1 MPDLACRYFSDSFW
15 RYVSSLHNGT
25 IYRKHPTTALQERGQ
40 WDITEEVWW
49 IMCNPVGDR
58 DIGLRCRKL
67 RPASPPNFYGHD
79 FLPHI

>member
-58 DIGLRCRKL
+58 ANWPPLSKAETGKPAELLR
-67 RPASPPNFYGHD
+67 S
-79 FLPHI
+79 